1 MSPSG
6 RRRTDAPAERA
17 GSTLMEALRRWL
29 ARMHHDSSR
38 RGGILLD
45 MNGDVVW
52 CSSSAA
58 ALIGSA
64 PSALYRRP
72 PWKTFYR
79 TVADAGGFHGS
90 RLGQA
95 IAAGTVRRLDGESF
109 VRADGAIVSAQ
120 YLVAPLHD
128 GAEQVGT
135 LLSFGRVEDGVE
147 EPQPWADAEIR
158 QLLERLPVAVY
169 YWEVGHGGRC
179 LYLSPRIAQLTGW
192 HAREFVDDHAH
203 WLASIHPD
211 DRDAAL
217 AREALAT
224 VTGELTAEYR
234 MIGPDGRVTWIRD
247 HAVTVYDVEG
257 TPLYFQGFMEDV
269 TERKRAEAE
278 LEYQTTHDAATS
290 LPNRQAFIV
299 ALEEGLHRSPGVAVL
314 HLDLDRFKLLNESFG
329 HVAGDAVLSDV
340 AKRLPSA
347 LRAGD
352 VLARF
357 GGDEFTVLLR
367 EADAEAAEAVAARL
381 LQTLAA
387 PFSHAH
393 GESYLTASIG
403 ISLATPGVS
412 ATDLIRDADAAL
424 HRAKDLGKSRFAMFD
439 RSLRARARERLE
451 TEDDLHRALEREE
464 LAVVFQ
470 PIVHLAT
477 GTVVAVETLLRW
489 HHPLRGALAPS
500 AFIGVAE
507 DTGLIVEID
516 RWVLRE
522 ACRHGRDLGLALAG
536 HAPLPRVNV
545 NVSARHPLGSDLAG
559 AVREALDAA
568 ELPPSRLCLELTESA
583 LLADTKHAADIL
595 AGVRA
600 LGVAVTLDDFGV
612 GWSSLSHLRELPVD
626 GLKID
631 RSFVAGLPTSAI
643 DRALVTAIV
652 TLARSMGIPA
662 VAEGVEDA
670 AQRDL
675 LRELQCEF
683 GQGYLFARPC
693 RADEVLELVLDAA
706 TTAA

>member
-1 MSPSG
+1 
-6 RRRTDAPAERA
+6 
-17 GSTLMEALRRWL
+17 MEALRRWL
-29 ARMHHDSSR
+29 ARMNHDSSR

-45 MNGDVVW
+45 PDDLVVW
-52 CSSSAA
+52 CSPSAA
-58 ALIGSA
+58 SLIGVA
-64 PSALYRRP
+64 PSALYRRA
-72 PWKTFYR
+72 PWETFHR
-79 TVADAGGFHGS
+79 TTASAADFHAS

-95 IAAGTVRRLDGESF
+95 IAAGTVRRLDAESF
-109 VRADGAIVSAQ
+109 VRADGVEVAAQ
-120 YLVAPLHD
+120 FLVAPLHD
-128 GAEQVGT
+128 GSEQVGT
-135 LLSFGRVEDGVE
+135 LLSFARLEEGVD

-217 AREALAT
+217 EREALAA

-234 MIGPDGRVTWIRD
+234 MIGPDGRVVWIRD
-247 HAVTVYDVEG
+247 HAVTVYDADG

-299 ALEEGLHRSPGVAVL
+299 ALDESLRRDAGVAVL
-314 HLDLDRFKLLNESFG
+314 FLDLDRFKLLNDSFG
-329 HVAGDAVLSDV
+329 HIAGDAVLGDV

-347 LRAGD
+347 LRSED

-367 EADAEAAEAVAARL
+367 DADTTAAEGVAARL
-381 LQTLAA
+381 LQTLVA

-403 ISLATPGVS
+403 ITLATPGVS
-412 ATDLIRDADAAL
+412 ATDLIRDADAAM
-424 HRAKDLGKSRFAMFD
+424 HRAKELGKSRFAMFD
-439 RSLRARARERLE
+439 RSLRARARTRLE

-470 PIVHLAT
+470 PIVHLGSGA
-477 GTVVAVETLLRW
+477 VVAVETLLRW
-489 HHPLRGALAPS
+489 RHPLRGELAPS
-500 AFIGVAE
+500 EFIGVAE

-522 ACRHGRDLGLALAG
+522 ACRHGRDLGVALAG
-536 HAPLPRVNV
+536 HARTPRVNV

-568 ELPPSRLCLELTESA
+568 ELPAERLCLELTESA
-583 LLADTKHAADIL
+583 LLADTNHAAGIL
-595 AGVRA
+595 AGVRD

-631 RSFVAGLPTSAI
+631 RSFVAGLPASAI
-643 DRALVTAIV
+643 DRALVTAII

-662 VAEGVEDA
+662 VAEGVEVA
-670 AQRDL
+670 AQRDM
-675 LRELQCEF
+675 LRELHCDF

-693 RADEVLELVLDAA
+693 GADEVLELVLEAA